1 MVGVKYTKHALV
13 KMEER
18 GLSPEVVEEVLFGE
32 SERFTNTL
40 HRTMIAVKRGNGR
53 PVVVAYRL
61 DGDAVV
67 VVTVFS
73 PENINKLVERRVLM
87 GRWKPWSR

>member
-1 MVGVKYTKHALV
+1 MVRVKYTKHALV

-18 GLSPEVVEEVLFGE
+18 GLSPEVVEEVLFGG
-32 SERFTNTL
+32 SERFTNAL
-40 HRTMIAVKRGNGR
+40 HGTMIAVKRGNGR

-61 DGDAVV
+61 NGDAVV